1 MLFLQTNWWVSD
13 EQFGFCRI
21 DVNPVT
27 GATSLSHCFQAD
39 ATFFPGQT
47 AAAAPNALGQQIVYV
62 PDSSGFTSNVY
73 RFIFTPDGTGGTI
86 TPTEFSA
93 VRASGR
99 APKLRP
105 WPCLWVRS
113 TMELSTSVI
122 LTAEP
127 FIKSPTRQP
136 RLAPPSRRGKLFNST
151 GVISMAFQGNDLYL
165 SELGPPPI
173 DGQFIKKGVVTV
185 IYKASPSANNGGA
198 TPVKRAIARLQT
210 PQIIVENP
218 GGFTMGP
225 TGGRPGCLPPSG
237 RKAFPQRSGRSRQLP
252 RPFTWVPWD

>member
-27 GATSLSHCFQAD
+27 GATSLSHCFHPD

-47 AAAAPNALGQQIVYV
+47 AAAAPNALGQQNVYV
-62 PDSSGFTSNVY
+62 PDASGFTSNIY
-73 RFIFTPDGTGGTI
+73 RFISRRMQPAG
-86 TPTEFSA
+86 PLRPRESLPA
-93 VRASGR
+93 RASGR

-105 WPCLWVRS
+105 WPCLWSVQRRS
-113 TMELSTSVI
+113 SLHRLFRRRTHL
-122 LTAEP
+122 
-127 FIKSPTRQP
+127 KNHQP
-136 RLAPPSRRGKLFNST
+136 GNRACTGPPEGKVFNSI
-151 GVISMAFQGNDLYL
+151 GAISMAFQGNDLYI

-225 TGGRPGCLPPSG
+225 TGGRPGCL
-237 RKAFPQRSGRSRQLP
+237 LL
-252 RPFTWVPWD
+252 WV